1 MRFMAMF
8 IIFVMN
14 KGFSR
19 SFCVLNDSALAS
31 PYSLYYFNLFL
42 GFTLEL

>member
-1 MRFMAMF
+1 MRFMEMF
-8 IIFVMN
+8 IIFVMD

-31 PYSLYYFNLFL
+31 PYILSYFYLFM
-42 GFTLEL
+42 GFTLQL

>member
-19 SFCVLNDSALAS
+19 SFFVLNDSALAS
-31 PYSLYYFNLFL
+31 PYSLYYFYLFL
-42 GFTLEL
+42 GFALQL

>member
-19 SFCVLNDSALAS
+19 SFCVLNDSTVAS
-31 PYSLYYFNLFL
+31 PYSFYYFYLFL
-42 GFTLEL
+42 CFTFQL